1 MNSNEENDFA
11 FNQIEEYV
19 DADKLKSNN
28 KNEPM
33 EEISQKHNIE
43 PTTRSLSQVIE
54 GGEKQKSLSLKNK
67 L

>member
-33 EEISQKHNIE
+33 EEIS
-43 PTTRSLSQVIE
+43 
-54 GGEKQKSLSLKNK
+54 
-67 L
+67 